1 MIIIIINDDV
11 TLQELS
17 SALSSSCL
25 HQPAVSVN
33 LIITTIIIMVTQH
46 IPTSQIPTRWESDIM
61 IKGGNLTQSN
71 SHHTNIQMFQETID
85 NSAH

>member
-33 LIITTIIIMVTQH
+33 LIITTIIIITMVVIIIITIITMVVDRQDG
-46 IPTSQIPTRWESDIM
+46 TV
-61 IKGGNLTQSN
+61 LTGKLLTYLCSGK
-71 SHHTNIQMFQETID
+71 
-85 NSAH
+85 